1 MAKNITNIAET
12 LSLPTEGD
20 IWDALSALI
29 PDEVGGDGYAAVRR
43 EAANLAQARSWAE
56 LREWSLSTA
65 PDACAA
71 MGHTTALVAL
81 RRAGVL
87 A

>member
-1 MAKNITNIAET
+1 MAKINIAEK

-29 PDEVGGDGYAAVRR
+29 HDEVGGGGYAAVHR
-43 EAANLAQARSWAE
+43 EAAKLAQASSWAE
-56 LREWSLSTA
+56 LREWAQNTSS
-65 PDACAA
+65 DACAA